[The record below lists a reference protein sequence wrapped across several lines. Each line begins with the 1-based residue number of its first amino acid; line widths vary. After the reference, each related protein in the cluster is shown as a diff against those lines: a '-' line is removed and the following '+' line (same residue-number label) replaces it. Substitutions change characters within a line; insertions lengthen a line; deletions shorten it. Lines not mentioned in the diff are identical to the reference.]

1 MVFSNEELKKKLEN
15 YLLQDLK
22 KSQEIFDQLSLYV
35 YQHEAKEV
43 DLYILAKLL
52 PHEYLVKLI
61 SFFNGDIIKVPTK
74 EQFKNC
80 YLIAI
85 CFYLKET
92 KQLTWLQIRNKLN
105 LSEEEFNTYGIG
117 RRIENIKKDLSKDLL
132 LALNKLKEKEEN
144 INE

>member
-1 MVFSNEELKKKLEN
+1 
-15 YLLQDLK
+15 
-22 KSQEIFDQLSLYV
+22 
-35 YQHEAKEV
+35 
-43 DLYILAKLL
+43 
-52 PHEYLVKLI
+52 
-61 SFFNGDIIKVPTK
+61 
-74 EQFKNC
+74 
-80 YLIAI
+80 
-85 CFYLKET
+85 LKEI